1 MGGSPLAGMSCIVGV
16 TQNAHYDIFYPS
28 PRGAKLHHYGRYD
41 AINTKQYPSP
51 RGAKLYHGAGML
63 NARRFG

>member
-1 MGGSPLAGMSCIVGV
+1 MSCIVGV

-51 RGAKLYHGAGML
+51 RGAKLYQQNPTKEAVLIMEE
-63 NARRFG
+63 